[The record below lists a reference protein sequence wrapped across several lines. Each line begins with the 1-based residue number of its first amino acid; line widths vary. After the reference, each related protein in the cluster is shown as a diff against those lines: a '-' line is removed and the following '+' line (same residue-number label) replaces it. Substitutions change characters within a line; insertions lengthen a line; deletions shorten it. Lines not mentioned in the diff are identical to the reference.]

1 MRILFLEQFSEPGG
15 GQRCMLDL
23 LPEVRARGWSALVA
37 APGDGTLFEMARRE
51 GAETARIEMGPYSSS
66 RKTPSDLLRY
76 TRDTLQLSSWIA
88 AQTADA
94 IYVSGPRPLVAAARG
109 ARGRAVVFHVQSLLV
124 KKYAARLT
132 RWAIRQSRATVI
144 ADSRYIAGPIEKAA
158 ASQLHVV
165 FNGVPEIPFRERE
178 FGHGGE
184 WRIGIIGRI
193 APEKGQTDFLR
204 AAELVLRELPG
215 ARFVICGAPLFSP
228 PEYLEEVKRL
238 AATLPCEMLGWRDDV
253 GEVLAELDLLVVPS
267 DYLEATTRVVMEAY
281 SAGVPVVAYA
291 NGGIPEVIDDGV
303 TGFLVREFTPEGL
316 AKKIVEVTALD
327 LSKVARAGRAAWEQT
342 YNVARYRKEMLDII
356 ARACDARTAT

>member
-1 MRILFLEQFSEPGG
+1 
-15 GQRCMLDL
+15 
-23 LPEVRARGWSALVA
+23 LVA

-51 GAETARIEMGPYSSS
+51 GAETARIEMGPYTSS
-66 RKTPSDLLRY
+66 RKTPGDLLRY

-109 ARGRAVVFHVQSLLV
+109 ARGRTVVFHVQSLLV

-144 ADSRYIAGPIEKAA
+144 ADSRYIARPIEKAA

-165 FNGVPEIPFRERE
+165 YNGVSEIPFRERE
-178 FGHGGE
+178 FGRGGE

-204 AAELVLRELPG
+204 AAELVLRKWPRSRL
-215 ARFVICGAPLFSP
+215 VICGAPLFSP
-228 PEYLEEVKRL
+228 PEYLEEVKQL
-238 AATLPCEMLGWRDDV
+238 AAKLPCEMLGWRDDV

-281 SAGVPVVAYA
+281 AAGVPVVAYA

-303 TGFLVREFTPEGL
+303 TGFLVRECTPEAL

-327 LSKVARAGRAAWEQT
+327 LAQVARAGRAAWEQT

-356 ARACDARTAT
+356 ARACDARAAT